1 MFGALSSAII
11 VVGIGLVYG
20 ITGTTNIGD
29 SIIAL
34 ANLDASLVP
43 IGLLA
48 VALFIAGFGFKM
60 GLMPFHMWLPDA
72 YEGSPTTIGALLLAG
87 TKKAGFS
94 FDPGYRAWN
103 VCSQPRL
110 DIDSCYS
117 SGLYDDTWEPCGVGA
132 TKFAKNTCV
141 LVYRT
146 GRLYHDRSRTS
157 PLF

>member
-48 VALFIAGFGFKM
+48 VALFIAGLASRWALCHSICGY
-60 GLMPFHMWLPDA
+60 LMPMKDRPLPSAHCWQLAPRRLVCAADPVIVL
-72 YEGSPTTIGALLLAG
+72 GMFALNLDWTLTLAIVAVFTMTLG
-87 TKKAGFS
+87 NLA
-94 FDPGYRAWN
+94 ALCN
-103 VCSQPRL
+103 EVCQEYLRTRL
-110 DIDSCYS
+110 SHRQVIS
-117 SGLYDDTWEPCGVGA
+117 
-132 TKFAKNTCV
+132 
-141 LVYRT
+141 
-146 GRLYHDRSRTS
+146 
-157 PLF
+157 

>member
-1 MFGALSSAII
+1 M
-11 VVGIGLVYG
+11 GLV
-20 ITGTTNIGD
+20 
-29 SIIAL
+29 L
-34 ANLDASLVP
+34 
-43 IGLLA
+43 
-48 VALFIAGFGFKM
+48 
-60 GLMPFHMWLPDA
+60 FHMWLPDA
-72 YEGSPTTIGALLLAG
+72 YEGSPTTIGALLAAG
-87 TKKAGFS
+87 TKKAGFAA
-94 FDPGYRAWN
+94 DPGYRAWN

-157 PLF
+157 PYSEQALGSLFHIMNHAVMKSANSLRSSDCACRL